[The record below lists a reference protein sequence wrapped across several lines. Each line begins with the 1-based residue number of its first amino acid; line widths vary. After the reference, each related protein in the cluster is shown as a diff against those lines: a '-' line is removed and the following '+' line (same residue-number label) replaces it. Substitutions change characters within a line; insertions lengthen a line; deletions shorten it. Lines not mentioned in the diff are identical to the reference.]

1 MKVEDRGWK
10 IEDGGRRI
18 EDGKIQ
24 SSFCGFGLRGES
36 AIRIKRI
43 SSSAILDPPSSILDQ
58 SGVL

>member
-1 MKVEDRGWK
+1 MKVEDRGSK
-10 IEDGGRRI
+10 I

-24 SSFCGFGLRGES
+24 SSFSGFGLRGEN

-58 SGVL
+58 CGVL